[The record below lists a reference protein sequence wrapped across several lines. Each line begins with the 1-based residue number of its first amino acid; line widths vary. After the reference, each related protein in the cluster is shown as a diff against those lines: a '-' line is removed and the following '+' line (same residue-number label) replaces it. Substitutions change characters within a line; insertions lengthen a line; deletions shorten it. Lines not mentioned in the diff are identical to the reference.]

1 MNFTVTV
8 PGALADLK
16 MEGEKIE
23 NLSNTKLSTMFNTVP
38 YQTSSVDLSF
48 FVGLSFGQK
57 IDIIRNWTPMLVV
70 QVDFGMQ
77 TSKFVQP
84 VRTSPEVSERDKQI
98 NFQPWSAIIY
108 DHYHYR

>member
-16 MEGEKIE
+16 MKGEKIE

-57 IDIIRNWTPMLVV
+57 IDIIRNWTPMFVV